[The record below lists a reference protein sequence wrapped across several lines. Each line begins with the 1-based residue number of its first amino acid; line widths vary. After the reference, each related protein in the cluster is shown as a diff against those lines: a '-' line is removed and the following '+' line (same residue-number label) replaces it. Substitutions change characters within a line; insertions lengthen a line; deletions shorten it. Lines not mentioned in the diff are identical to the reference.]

1 MLDTP
6 QLMHSCPPLV
16 AVAVPLTAVVEVVML
31 EEDSILNEKKLPD
44 DDPVDEGLDAVGE
57 YDPDEDMLPVLLEV
71 GLGVVG

>member
-1 MLDTP
+1 
-6 QLMHSCPPLV
+6 MHSCPPLV
-16 AVAVPLTAVVEVVML
+16 AVDVALTAVVEVVML

-44 DDPVDEGLDAVGE
+44 DDPVDEGLDDVGE

>member
-1 MLDTP
+1 
-6 QLMHSCPPLV
+6 MHSCPPLV
-16 AVAVPLTAVVEVVML
+16 TVAVPLTAVVEVIMF
-31 EEDSILNEKKLPD
+31 EEDSILNEKKLPEE